1 MLAPLIDGM
10 VTRDVNA
17 RLTASQALQLFEE
30 LYPQIP
36 RDQLDSRPGPSQWL
50 DFRYDAIE
58 VDRWQNLPEDF
69 VRTWSRFREPKTP
82 LWMRVLRRLC
92 RSVWCYYTIRWLKRV
107 SHNLSLL
114 ARAAVSG
121 LT

>member
-10 VTRDVNA
+10 VARDINR

-36 RDQLDSRPGPSQWL
+36 RDRLDSHPGPSQWP

-58 VDRWQNLPEDF
+58 VD
-69 VRTWSRFREPKTP
+69 
-82 LWMRVLRRLC
+82 
-92 RSVWCYYTIRWLKRV
+92 
-107 SHNLSLL
+107 
-114 ARAAVSG
+114 
-121 LT
+121 